1 MADNSVM
8 VIEMNGSDR
17 RCKANG
23 TRQKVVGIVLDFNLV
38 QTGVA
43 QQPRQLIRSRP
54 QVVVKCRRALLMHRV
69 DG

>member
-1 MADNSVM
+1 M
-8 VIEMNGSDR
+8 VIGMNGSDR

-23 TRQKVVGIVLDFNLV
+23 TRQKVVGAVLDFNLV

-43 QQPRQLIRSRP
+43 QQPRQLIRSWQ
-54 QVVVKCRRALLMHRV
+54 QVVVKCRRTLLMHRI